1 MKKNMLTNAIYAVA
15 AAAAVTSGSAV
26 AYDSDITIS
35 GQRAQEFH
43 FTRGDFAYA
52 DNGTSSVGGEFV
64 QIYKVLNA
72 TVAPT
77 PTAIDTYAKANGDA
91 ATGVVTQEVSRV
103 YLPAIPAEIDN
114 GTGVEPSAWDLTTN
128 GEGKITSGWIF
139 NESNSPS
146 TGEPVYNFVSFD
158 KRRGI
163 TLNVCNVS
171 GEPSITDAETVMDG
185 GAVPAGCTLT
195 HHGDL
200 AYETCDLTDECGQ
213 LSKSVPV
220 PALASAGLALGLA
233 GITLL
238 TSRRRSIK

>member
-1 MKKNMLTNAIYAVA
+1 MKKNILTSAIYAA
-15 AAAAVTSGSAV
+15 AAIATVTSGSAM
-26 AYDSDITIS
+26 AYDSDITIT
-35 GQRAQEFH
+35 GERAQEFH

-64 QIYKVLNA
+64 QIYKILNA
-72 TVAPT
+72 TPNAQAV
-77 PTAIDTYAKANGDA
+77 DTYAKANGDA
-91 ATGVVTQEVSRV
+91 ATGIVTQEVSRV
-103 YLPAIPAEIDN
+103 FLPALPAEIDN
-114 GTGVEPSAWDLTTN
+114 GTGVEPTAWDLTTDVQ
-128 GEGKITSGWIF
+128 GKITGGWVF

-146 TGEPVYNFVSFD
+146 TGEPVYNFNSFD
-158 KRRGI
+158 KRRAI
-163 TLNVCNVS
+163 TLNVCTG
-171 GEPSITDAETVMDG
+171 GEPTIGDAEAVMDG

-220 PALASAGLALGLA
+220 PAFAAAALALGLA
-233 GITLL
+233 GITLV